1 MKEEK
6 KLKKKAEDV
15 AYRPGDGNLVGL
27 IFFTPS
33 PPVIFRSVV
42 SLDQL
47 GTPFSR
53 RGFVE
58 MELLGQLKPSIHPSN
73 RPGPPV
79 ETGFTSPPSTVNNMV
94 ISAISEWA
102 ILDFALFLLVVTMG
116 TCSTHSRKIAKKQN
130 FEDFIVKPGTVLVD
144 FKTQTLFRFCFLV

>member
-27 IFFTPS
+27 IFFTPPPS
-33 PPVIFRSVV
+33 PIIFRSVV

-58 MELLGQLKPSIHPSN
+58 MELLGQLKPTIQPTRTPYGDWLHLPS
-73 RPGPPV
+73 
-79 ETGFTSPPSTVNNMV
+79 
-94 ISAISEWA
+94 
-102 ILDFALFLLVVTMG
+102 LD
-116 TCSTHSRKIAKKQN
+116 CKQHG
-130 FEDFIVKPGTVLVD
+130 DQRHL
-144 FKTQTLFRFCFLV
+144 